1 MKRIKSNFRMEQL
14 KVVIVG
20 DAGVG
25 KTSLLEQY
33 VHRRFASN
41 YKATIG
47 ADFYSKTISI
57 ATDDGELEQVTL
69 QLWDTAGQ
77 ERFQSLTTTF
87 YRGADICLVVHDLNE
102 DPLRTQ
108 NAIKRWKGELY
119 KYAPSDAVVAIIGN
133 KQDLMPFSKARFE
146 TDDIYFCCSA
156 KTGGNQLDKIFEEL
170 ARKALS
176 KKSATRTEPPTR
188 IKMATK
194 LKPAQNRQNCSQC

>member
-1 MKRIKSNFRMEQL
+1 MQHCYL
-14 KVVIVG
+14 KVLIVG

-33 VHRRFASN
+33 VHKRFASN

-47 ADFYSKTISI
+47 ADFYTKTITISKNNEENM
-57 ATDDGELEQVTL
+57 ATL

-87 YRGADICLVVHDLNE
+87 YRGADICLIVHDLTE
-102 DPLRTQ
+102 DPQVTQ
-108 NAIKRWKGELY
+108 NAIKRWKGELF

-133 KQDLMPFSKARFE
+133 KQDLLLKESNE
-146 TDDIYFCCSA
+146 YNTDDIYYRCSA
-156 KTGGNQLDKIFEEL
+156 KMGGAEVDKIFEEL
-170 ARKALS
+170 VIKSLR
-176 KKSATRTEPPTR
+176 KKSDIKEPA

-194 LKPAQNRQNCSQC
+194 LKPAQNRQNCNPC